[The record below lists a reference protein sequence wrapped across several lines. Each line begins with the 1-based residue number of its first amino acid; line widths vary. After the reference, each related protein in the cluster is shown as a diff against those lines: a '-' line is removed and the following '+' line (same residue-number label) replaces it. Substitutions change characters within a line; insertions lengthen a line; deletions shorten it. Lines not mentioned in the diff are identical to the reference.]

1 MAPWV
6 AVLGYLMGSSGRRRL
21 MTGVSSEGRAQA
33 DPPPCRSP
41 SFVLPSSC
49 QGHTQAGSVLHMNFS
64 TCWFNGFNDSTS
76 HHQFWVLLSNT
87 DHVSNSKPSIYK
99 NIWPTS
105 SYIFAHCCPVYILPS
120 ALSTTISC
128 RPHGA
133 ALPHSLLRSVVVD
146 GARTH
151 CSNHWICVPRELKET
166 QCSSTLRVKYRPAAA
181 SRPIPETIYLYKQL
195 LLISEDSS
203 LTAAVS
209 PSCS

>member
-105 SYIFAHCCPVYILPS
+105 GVIFLHIAAQCIFCPQLS
-120 ALSTTISC
+120 ALQSAAG
-128 RPHGA
+128 HM
-133 ALPHSLLRSVVVD
+133 ALPFLTHSS
-146 GARTH
+146 AQ
-151 CSNHWICVPRELKET
+151 W
-166 QCSSTLRVKYRPAAA
+166 SSMALVH
-181 SRPIPETIYLYKQL
+181 
-195 LLISEDSS
+195 
-203 LTAAVS
+203 TAAITEYVS
-209 PSCS
+209 LVN